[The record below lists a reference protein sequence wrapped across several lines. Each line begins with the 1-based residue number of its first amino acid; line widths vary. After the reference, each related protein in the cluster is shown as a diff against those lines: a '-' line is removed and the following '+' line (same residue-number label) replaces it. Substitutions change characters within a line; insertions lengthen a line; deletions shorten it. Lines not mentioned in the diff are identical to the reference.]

1 MRQCQ
6 WQEVICEEVSVNVAD
21 YPSCWQQGRE
31 EGGENMEW
39 VSFSEGCVAPS
50 IQEMRLGGV
59 IMWPC

>member
-1 MRQCQ
+1 MRKCQLMRQITP
-6 WQEVICEEVSVNVAD
+6 VGR
-21 YPSCWQQGRE
+21 YWQQGRE
-31 EGGENMEW
+31 EGNENMEW